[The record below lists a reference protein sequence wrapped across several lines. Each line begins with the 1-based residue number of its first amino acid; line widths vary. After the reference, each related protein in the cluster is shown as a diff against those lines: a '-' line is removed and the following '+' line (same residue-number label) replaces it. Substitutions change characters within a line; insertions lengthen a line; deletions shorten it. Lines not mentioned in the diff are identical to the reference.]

1 MKSVVTT
8 TVLLGALCLNPG
20 IVAAQTPTTS
30 LQHRPQLYLVSIDL
44 DAVHDIYGLT
54 RTADVA
60 ALLAGTVGGGK
71 IGQVYEHALTGFS
84 ILLSPAAAERL
95 KQLPGV
101 TRVEADQLVTGSLTQ
116 VSPPWG
122 LDRIDQPALPLNQAF
137 TAPDNGAAGTHIY
150 LLDTGI
156 RSAHNEFAGR
166 MGNGRNFAANSTG
179 SSTVDPLNTE
189 DCNGHGT
196 HVAGIAAGTT
206 YGVAKAATLHPV
218 RVLDCNKSGT
228 VSGVISGLD
237 WMLANVQRPAVANL
251 SLSTSPNTT
260 LDEAVRK
267 TVGNGIEVVVAA
279 GNNNA
284 DACNYSPSR
293 VSEALTLAAVT
304 QNDSRVSTSNT
315 GTCVD
320 IFAPGE
326 QILSALNGSNNAAG
340 YYTGTSMAAPHAAGV
355 IAHHLATSPGA
366 TAAQLHTLLIND
378 AANVSI
384 GNAGTGSP
392 NRILQMP
399 SGAVPPSAPCTGC
412 MSYAQS
418 GSSGQ
423 TAYLPSSTGFS
434 FADGTLQGWL
444 RAPSGMTGKVVL
456 EKFAKNRWSAVYT
469 STTGNLIDISYKA
482 ASATYRWNVRIVS
495 GTGSYTFYG
504 KPN

>member
-8 TVLLGALCLNPG
+8 TVLLSALCLSPG
-20 IVAAQTPTTS
+20 IAAAHNPAS
-30 LQHRPQLYLVSIDL
+30 ALQHHVQLYLVSLDL
-44 DAVHDIYGLT
+44 HETYDIYGLS

-60 ALLAGTVGGGK
+60 ALLAGTVNGGK
-71 IGQVYEHALTGFS
+71 IGQIYEHALTGFS
-84 ILLSPAAAERL
+84 ILLSPEAAARL

-101 TRVEADQLVTGSLTQ
+101 TRVEADQAVTGSLTQ

-150 LLDTGI
+150 LLDTGL
-156 RSAHNEFAGR
+156 RSSHNEFAGR
-166 MGNGRNFAANSTG
+166 LGNGRNFAANST
-179 SSTVDPLNTE
+179 SSTTVDPLNTT

-196 HVAGIAAGTT
+196 HVAGTAAGST
-206 YGVAKAATLHPV
+206 YGVAKGATVHPV

-251 SLSTSPNTT
+251 SLSTSPNIT
-260 LDEAVRK
+260 LDDAVRK
-267 TVGNGIEVVVAA
+267 TIGTGIEVVVAA
-279 GNNNA
+279 GNNSA

-293 VSEALTLAAVT
+293 VSEALTLAAIT
-304 QNDSRVSTSNT
+304 ASDNRVSSSNT

-320 IFAPGE
+320 IFAPGD
-326 QILSALNGSNNAAG
+326 QILSSLNGSDNASG

-355 IAHHLATSPGA
+355 IAHHLATSPG
-366 TAAQLHTLLIND
+366 TTPAQLETLLIND
-378 AANVSI
+378 AASISI

-399 SGAVPPSAPCTGC
+399 SGVLPPASPCTGC
-412 MSYAQS
+412 MSYALS
-418 GSSGQ
+418 GNQAS
-423 TAYLPSSTGFS
+423 YLPGSNGFS
-434 FADGTLQGWL
+434 FAGGTLQGWL
-444 RAPSGMTGKVVL
+444 RAPSGMTGKVTL
-456 EKFAKNRWSAVYT
+456 EKYAKNRWSVVYT
-469 STTGNLIDISYKA
+469 STTDSLIDVSYSA
-482 ASATYRWNVRIVS
+482 ASATYRWNIQIAS
-495 GTGSYTFYG
+495 GSGSYTFSS